1 MEQRQLRSRK
11 VNFNALAKISDQ
23 GETKEVTI
31 KRKKVKKIQGESNLG
46 VCQCFRVIKNIIS

>member
-46 VCQCFRVIKNIIS
+46 VCQSMF